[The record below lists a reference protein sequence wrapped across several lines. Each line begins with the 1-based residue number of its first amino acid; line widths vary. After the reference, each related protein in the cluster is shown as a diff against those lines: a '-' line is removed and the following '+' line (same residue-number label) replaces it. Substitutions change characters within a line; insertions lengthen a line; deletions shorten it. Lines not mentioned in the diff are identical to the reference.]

1 MADAVVHV
9 LPEGIGQEQY
19 DATNE
24 KLNAQGDPPQG
35 LRFHAAGLGEDGR
48 WRIVEV
54 WDSRA
59 DFDRF
64 NEERLTPAI
73 SNKSS
78 QLYMATIAVG
88 ADGSVRTY
96 PAIYLWNQNTVVDAA
111 GNPTPLVTSN
121 LTPAWDDFSIPE
133 VPPVIQVPR

>member
-1 MADAVVHV
+1 MADAAIHV

-35 LRFHAAGLGEDGR
+35 LRFHAAGQGEDGR
-48 WRIVEV
+48 WRIIEV
-54 WDSRA
+54 WDSRS

-73 SNKSS
+73 SETSG
-78 QLYMATIAVG
+78 MPVG
-88 ADGSVRTY
+88 
-96 PAIYLWNQNTVVDAA
+96 Q
-111 GNPTPLVTSN
+111 
-121 LTPAWDDFSIPE
+121 IPE
-133 VPPVIQVPR
+133 ADHTWFSVHTQLPE